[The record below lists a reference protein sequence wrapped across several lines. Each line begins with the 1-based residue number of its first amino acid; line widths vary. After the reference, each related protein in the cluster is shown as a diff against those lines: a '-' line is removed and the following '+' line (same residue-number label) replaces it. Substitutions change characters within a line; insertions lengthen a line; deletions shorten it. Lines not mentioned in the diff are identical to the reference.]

1 MYTKIMPKAILFLTA
16 VLISMAITC
25 TTASAADDEI
35 TLNLPEKVLAETL
48 TKLLP
53 MEFPA
58 DSSSLK
64 GKIIIKKVSD
74 VQLLDQ
80 HLRCRLHLI
89 GDQLKVL
96 TELAGN
102 SISLNVGTIELDFT
116 AKARLR
122 FDPESQ
128 TLYVTPV
135 VDEINNNQD
144 AAGGDIGQTLLALF
158 NGQEFP
164 ISMRDLDPIVTRAGT
179 KTVTIDTWIADIQ
192 AYPQR
197 LQLSLKPRITASSS
211 GS

>member
-1 MYTKIMPKAILFLTA
+1 MIINTHNRAILAFAVVLFSLTVVCA
-16 VLISMAITC
+16 
-25 TTASAADDEI
+25 TALAADDEI
-35 TLNLPEKVLAETL
+35 TLNLPETVIANTL

-53 MEFPA
+53 LEFPA

-64 GKIIIKKVSD
+64 GKIIIKRVSE
-74 VQLLDQ
+74 VELLDQ

-89 GDQLKVL
+89 GDQLKIL

-116 AKARLR
+116 AMARLR
-122 FDPESQ
+122 FDPQSQ
-128 TLYVTPV
+128 TLFITPV
-135 VDEINNNQD
+135 VDEINNKQD
-144 AAGGDIGQTLLALF
+144 GAGGDIGQTLLAIF
-158 NGQEFP
+158 DGQELP
-164 ISMRDLDPIVTRAGT
+164 LSMKDLDPIVARAGK

-197 LQLSLKPRITASSS
+197 LQLSLKPQITTSAS